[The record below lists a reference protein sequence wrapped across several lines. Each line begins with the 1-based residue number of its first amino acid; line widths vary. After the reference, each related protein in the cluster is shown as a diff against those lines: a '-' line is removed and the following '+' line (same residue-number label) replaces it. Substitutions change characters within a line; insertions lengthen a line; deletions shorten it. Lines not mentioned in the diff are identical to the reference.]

1 MITTMKIKLLGKF
14 QNPARWR
21 SPLSVVP
28 RCSGS
33 AARNNPV

>member
-1 MITTMKIKLLGKF
+1 MYENRIYEIVSDPGTLALAALG
-14 QNPARWR
+14 A
-21 SPLSVVP
+21 SS